1 MEKTAVKW
9 LFEQISECKDYTRE
23 ELLEKAIEM
32 EKNQIIKTFVD
43 VTKENMT
50 AFNISF
56 GLKDIID
63 FKEIANIYYNEE
75 FTQ

>member
-1 MEKTAVKW
+1 
-9 LFEQISECKDYTRE
+9 
-23 ELLEKAIEM
+23 M